1 MSYRIDLNFPTV
13 LVPCTFV
20 PSAEIG
26 KTLCVNE
33 DGQSLVIEPDG
44 TQVRTMPP
52 GDPNYDSPYTRGVL
66 SDGFLV
72 YRSAS
77 GENLGQPRAYK
88 VIQ

>member
-1 MSYRIDLNFPTV
+1 
-13 LVPCTFV
+13 V
-20 PSAEIG
+20 PSAENG

-44 TQVRTMPP
+44 TQIRTMPP
-52 GDPNYDSPYTRGVL
+52 GDPNFDSAYTQGIL
-66 SDGFLV
+66 SSGFLV

-77 GENLGQPRAYK
+77 GADLGKPRAYK